1 MGKLVTHEEYVKA
14 NLRLEE
20 LIDVVNDNTP
30 LDDPMAIEFMTI
42 SDIIEQY
49 EEIHFPI
56 GLPTLQEMIELR
68 MFEMGLKRKDLAALL
83 NTSASRISEYLNGKR
98 EITLNVAKA
107 LHQKLNIDS
116 DIILQWKPL
125 LKQLKY
131 FYKTQ
136 TILKIM
142 MV

>member
-1 MGKLVTHEEYVKA
+1 MKRNITHKQYLKA
-14 NLRLEE
+14 NLRLEK
-20 LIDVVNDNTP
+20 LIDLVDDNTQF
-30 LDDPMAIEFMTI
+30 DDSLAKEFIEI

-116 DIILQWKPL
+116 DIILQ
-125 LKQLKY
+125 
-131 FYKTQ
+131 
-136 TILKIM
+136 
-142 MV
+142 

>member
-30 LDDPMAIEFMTI
+30 LNDPMAIEFMTI

-116 DIILQWKPL
+116 DIILQ
-125 LKQLKY
+125 
-131 FYKTQ
+131 
-136 TILKIM
+136 
-142 MV
+142 

>member
-1 MGKLVTHEEYVKA
+1 MSTISHKQYVEA

-20 LIDVVNDNTP
+20 LLKEVDNNTP
-30 LDDPMAIEFMTI
+30 KDSPLSKELIEV

-83 NTSASRISEYLNGKR
+83 NTSASRISDYLNGKR
-98 EITLNVAKA
+98 EITLKVAKA

-116 DIILQWKPL
+116 DIILQ
-125 LKQLKY
+125 
-131 FYKTQ
+131 
-136 TILKIM
+136 
-142 MV
+142 

>member
-1 MGKLVTHEEYVKA
+1 MGKSITHKEYVEA

-20 LIDVVNDNTP
+20 LIDIVDDNTP
-30 LDDPMAIEFMTI
+30 TDDPLAKEFMEIT
-42 SDIIEQY
+42 DIIEQY
-49 EEIHFPI
+49 EEIHFTM

-83 NTSASRISEYLNGKR
+83 NTSASRISDYLNGKR

-116 DIILQWKPL
+116 DIILQ
-125 LKQLKY
+125 
-131 FYKTQ
+131 
-136 TILKIM
+136 
-142 MV
+142 

>member
-1 MGKLVTHEEYVKA
+1 MEKLITHAAYVKA

-20 LIDVVNDNTP
+20 LINVVDDYTP
-30 LDDPMAIEFMTI
+30 TDDPLAKEFLEVT
-42 SDIIEQY
+42 DIIEQY
-49 EEIHFPI
+49 EEIYFPI

-83 NTSASRISEYLNGKR
+83 DTSASRISDYLNGKR

-116 DIILQWKPL
+116 DIILQ
-125 LKQLKY
+125 
-131 FYKTQ
+131 
-136 TILKIM
+136 
-142 MV
+142 

>member
-1 MGKLVTHEEYVKA
+1 MSTISHKQYVEA

-20 LIDVVNDNTP
+20 LLREVDNNTP
-30 LDDPMAIEFMTI
+30 EDSPLSKELVEV

-83 NTSASRISEYLNGKR
+83 NTSASRISDYLNGKR
-98 EITLNVAKA
+98 EITLKVAKA

-116 DIILQWKPL
+116 DIILQ
-125 LKQLKY
+125 
-131 FYKTQ
+131 
-136 TILKIM
+136 
-142 MV
+142 

>member
-1 MGKLVTHEEYVKA
+1 MGKLIKHAAYVKA

-20 LIDVVNDNTP
+20 LIDVVNDDTP
-30 LDDPMAIEFMTI
+30 TDDPLAIEFLEI

-83 NTSASRISEYLNGKR
+83 GTTASRISDYLNGKR

-116 DIILQWKPL
+116 DIILQ
-125 LKQLKY
+125 
-131 FYKTQ
+131 
-136 TILKIM
+136 
-142 MV
+142 

>member
-1 MGKLVTHEEYVKA
+1 MSKLITQEEYVKA

-20 LIDVVNDNTP
+20 LIDIVDDSTP
-30 LDDPMAIEFMTI
+30 LEDPLAKEFLKI

-56 GLPTLQEMIELR
+56 GLPTLVEMIELR

-83 NTSASRISEYLNGKR
+83 NTSASRISDYLNGKR

-116 DIILQWKPL
+116 DIILQ
-125 LKQLKY
+125 
-131 FYKTQ
+131 
-136 TILKIM
+136 
-142 MV
+142 

>member
-1 MGKLVTHEEYVKA
+1 MSTISHKQYVEA

-20 LIDVVNDNTP
+20 LLKEVDNNTP
-30 LDDPMAIEFMTI
+30 EDSPLSKELIGV

-49 EEIHFPI
+49 EEIHFPM

-83 NTSASRISEYLNGKR
+83 NTSASRISDYLNGKR

-116 DIILQWKPL
+116 DIILQ
-125 LKQLKY
+125 
-131 FYKTQ
+131 
-136 TILKIM
+136 
-142 MV
+142 

>member
-1 MGKLVTHEEYVKA
+1 MGKLITHDEYVKA

-20 LIDVVNDNTP
+20 LIDIVDDDTP
-30 LDDPMAIEFMTI
+30 LDDPLAKEFIEV

-56 GLPTLQEMIELR
+56 GLPTLIEMIELR

-83 NTSASRISEYLNGKR
+83 NTSASRISDYLNGKR

-116 DIILQWKPL
+116 DIILQ
-125 LKQLKY
+125 
-131 FYKTQ
+131 
-136 TILKIM
+136 
-142 MV
+142 